1 MRLLNGCPR
10 FIVPCVLTVLLAT
23 SACSPSESGA
33 PPAATPVAPTAVTQA
48 ASAAAARASISATAV
63 RTPTATPLPLQRLD
77 QLALSATDLPVGFT
91 VTASGPGGPELGPD
105 VLASYQEEFQQRDVT
120 SAQSL
125 QQTIVIINLLG
136 QYKDAASAL
145 NGIRSINVQSL
156 NQLLGSVNLNA
167 EVASIPQIGEDSQAF
182 HFTGDSSNVSVGGYL
197 IVFHRGPLAALVLTA
212 AVKGSES
219 LQQTVD
225 LAQKQDQK
233 LATPR

>member
-1 MRLLNGCPR
+1 MRLLSRCSSTAL
-10 FIVPCVLTVLLAT
+10 VCSLALAFAAG
-23 SACSPSESGA
+23 ACSSQESAPPSSEA
-33 PPAATPVAPTAVTQA
+33 PAATTSTASPRPTTRVT
-48 ASAAAARASISATAV
+48 SSSTPIPTPTPSATL
-63 RTPTATPLPLQRLD
+63 PPLQRLD
-77 QLALSATDLPVGFT
+77 QVALSATDLPAGFT

-125 QQTIVIINLLG
+125 QQTIVIISLLG

-145 NGIRSINVQSL
+145 SGIRSINVQTL
-156 NQLLGSVNLNA
+156 NQLLGSVSLNA
-167 EVASIPQIGEDSQAF
+167 EAASVPPIGEDSQAF
-182 HFTGDSSNVSVGGYL
+182 HFTGDSNNVSVGGYL
-197 IVFHRGPLAALVLTA
+197 IVFHRGAVAALILTA

-233 LATPR
+233 LAAPR